1 MKQSLWRMYRYF
13 FAGGVAAVV
22 DLSIFGLF
30 TLWLGFNYLLIAGV
44 GFVIGTAVNYWLC
57 VRYIFK
63 SGARFGRHG
72 EIAGVFLVSGIGLI
86 LLELILYAL
95 VDKFGLHLLLAKIL
109 AMGLLFFWNFSVR
122 NFYIFS
128 GPGNARKTAS

>member
-1 MKQSLWRMYRYF
+1 MKKSLQRMYRYF

-22 DLSIFGLF
+22 DLSIFGIF

-44 GFVIGTAVNYWLC
+44 GFVIATAVNYWLC
-57 VRYIFK
+57 VRYIFE

-72 EIAGVFLVSGIGLI
+72 EIAGVFVVSGIGLI
-86 LLELILYAL
+86 VHELILYAL
-95 VDKFGLHLLLAKIL
+95 VDKFALHLLLAKIL
-109 AMGLLFFWNFSVR
+109 AIGMVFFWNFSVR

-128 GPGNARKTAS
+128 GPRNARKAAT